1 MAISPKP
8 FRFGVIN
15 ETPLPA
21 EQWFA
26 HVRRIEELGY
36 STFLIRDHL
45 TPDFFGDQFAPLIAL
60 TAAAGVTSRLHLGT
74 LVIDND
80 FRHPALLAKEVA
92 TLDLLS
98 GGRFELGLGAG
109 WMRREYDAAG
119 LPYDRAGVRIDRLDE
134 SIAVLKGLLAEGA
147 FSHDGTHY
155 QIDQLENFPRP
166 SQRPCPPLLIGGGKR
181 RVLTLAGREAD
192 IISILTTSVAS
203 GSVQD
208 DPSERLAPAVRQKLD
223 WIRDGAGERFDQI
236 ELSLVPTLLP
246 TDAPRQCAAQLIAD
260 RGWSGVTVDD
270 VLAMPSLLFGSEDEM
285 VDTLMRRRDEYGF
298 SYYIVSD
305 KRADQ
310 FAPIVA
316 RLAGH

>member
-1 MAISPKP
+1 MANQKP

-21 EQWFA
+21 EEWVA

-45 TPDFFGDQFAPLIAL
+45 TPDFFGEQFAPLIAL
-60 TAAAGVTSRLHLGT
+60 MAAAGITSRLRLGT

-80 FRHPALLAKEVA
+80 FRHPALLAKEIA

-98 GGRFELGLGAG
+98 GGRVELGLGAG

-119 LPYDRAGVRIDRLDE
+119 LNYDRAGLRIDRLEE
-134 SIAVLKGLLAEGA
+134 SIAVLKGLFADGA
-147 FSHDGTHY
+147 LSHAGAHY
-155 QIDQLENFPRP
+155 QIDELANFPRAA
-166 SQRPCPPLLIGGGKR
+166 QRPQPPLLIGGGKR
-181 RVLTLAGREAD
+181 RLLTLAGREAD
-192 IISILTTSVAS
+192 IVSILTTSVAS

-208 DPSERLAPAVRQKLD
+208 DATERLAPAVRQKLD
-223 WIRDGAGERFDQI
+223 WIRTGAGERYDDI
-236 ELSLVPTLLP
+236 ELSLVPTLLQ
-246 TDAPRQCAAQLIAD
+246 TDDPRQRAAELIAE
-260 RGWSGVTVDD
+260 RGWNGVTVDD

-285 VDTLMRRRDEYGF
+285 IDTLVRRRDEYGF

-305 KRADQ
+305 QDVDQ
-310 FAPIVA
+310 LAPIVA
-316 RLAGH
+316 RLAGC

>member
-1 MAISPKP
+1 VTDRKP

-21 EQWFA
+21 DAWFA

-36 STFLIRDHL
+36 ATFLIRDHL

-60 TAAAGVTSRLHLGT
+60 MAAAGVTSRLRLGT

-80 FRHPALLAKEVA
+80 FRHPALLAKEIA

-98 GGRFELGLGAG
+98 GGRVELGLGAG

-119 LPYDRAGVRIDRLDE
+119 LEYDRAGIRIDRLEE
-134 SIAVLKGLLAEGA
+134 SIAVLKGLFAGGV
-147 FSHDGTHY
+147 FSHHGTHY
-155 QIDQLENFPRP
+155 RLDQLENYP
-166 SQRPCPPLLIGGGKR
+166 STAQQPHPPLLIGGGKR
-181 RVLTLAGREAD
+181 RALTLAGREAD
-192 IISILTTSVAS
+192 IVSILTTSVAT
-203 GSVQD
+203 GSVED

-223 WIRDGAGERFDQI
+223 WIREGAGERYDRI
-236 ELSLVPTLLP
+236 ELSLIPTLLP
-246 TDAPRQCAAQLIAD
+246 TDNPRKRASDLISE

-285 VDTLMRRRDEYGF
+285 VETLLRRRDEYGF
-298 SYYIVSD
+298 SYFIVSD
-305 KRADQ
+305 ENADQ
-310 FAPIVA
+310 LAPIVG
-316 RLAGH
+316 RLAGR

>member
-1 MAISPKP
+1 VANRKP

-21 EQWFA
+21 EEWFA
-26 HVRRIEELGY
+26 HVRRIEKFGY

-60 TAAAGVTSRLHLGT
+60 MAAAGVTSRLRLGT

-119 LPYDRAGVRIDRLDE
+119 LNYDRAGVRIDRLEE
-134 SIAVLKGLLAEGA
+134 SIAVLKGLMAEGA
-147 FSHDGTHY
+147 FSYDAAHY
-155 QIDQLENFPRP
+155 RINQLENIP
-166 SQRPCPPLLIGGGKR
+166 SPVQRPHPPLLIGGGKR
-181 RVLTLAGREAD
+181 RLLTLAGREAD
-192 IISILTTSVAS
+192 IVSILTVSVAS
-203 GSVQD
+203 GGVED

-246 TDAPRQCAAQLIAD
+246 TDDPRQGAAELIAE
-260 RGWSGVTVDD
+260 RGWSGITVDD
-270 VLAMPSLLFGSEDEM
+270 VLAMPSLLFGSDDEL
-285 VDTLMRRRDEYGF
+285 VDKLLRRRDEYGF
-298 SYYIVSD
+298 SYFIVSD
-305 KRADQ
+305 KIADQ
-310 FAPIVA
+310 LAPIVA
-316 RLAGH
+316 RLAGR

>member
-1 MAISPKP
+1 MAHRKP

-21 EQWFA
+21 EEWFA
-26 HVRRIEELGY
+26 HVRRIEALGY

-60 TAAAGVTSRLHLGT
+60 TAAAGVTSRLRFGT

-80 FRHPALLAKEVA
+80 FRHPALLAKEFA

-119 LPYDRAGVRIDRLDE
+119 LPYDRAGVRIDRLEE
-134 SIAVLKGLLAEGA
+134 SIAVLKGLLAGDT
-147 FSHDGTHY
+147 FSHDGKHY
-155 QIDQLENFPRP
+155 QLDQLENFPC
-166 SQRPCPPLLIGGGKR
+166 SAQRPHPPLLIGGGKR

-192 IISILTTSVAS
+192 IVSILTTSVAS
-203 GSVQD
+203 GRVQD
-208 DPSERLAPAVRQKLD
+208 DPTERLAPVVREKLE
-223 WIRDGAGERFDQI
+223 WIRAGAGERFDQI
-236 ELSLVPTLLP
+236 ELNLIPTLLP
-246 TDAPRQCAAQLIAD
+246 TDDPRERAAELIAE
-260 RGWSGVTVDD
+260 RKWAGVTVDD

-285 VDTLMRRRDEYGF
+285 VDTLIRRRDEYGF
-298 SYYIVSD
+298 SYFIVSD
-305 KRADQ
+305 ESVDQ

-316 RLAGH
+316 RLSGR

>member
-1 MAISPKP
+1 MANRKP

-26 HVRRIEELGY
+26 HVRRIEDLGY

-60 TAAAGVTSRLHLGT
+60 MAASSATRQLRLGT

-80 FRHPALLAKEVA
+80 FRHPALLTKEVA

-98 GGRFELGLGAG
+98 GGRFELGIGAG

-119 LPYDRAGVRIDRLDE
+119 LVYDRAGLRIDRLEE
-134 SIAVLKGLLAEGA
+134 SIAVLKGLLAGGT
-147 FSHDGTHY
+147 FSHGGTHY
-155 QIDQLENFPRP
+155 QIDRLESFPRP
-166 SQRPCPPLLIGGGKR
+166 VQRPHPPLLIGGGKR

-192 IISILTTSVAS
+192 IVSLLTVSVAT
-203 GSVQD
+203 GGVED
-208 DPSERLAPAVRQKLD
+208 DPSERLALAVRQKLD

-246 TDAPRQCAAQLIAD
+246 TDDPRQRAAELIAE
-260 RGWSGVTVDD
+260 RGWSSVSVDD
-270 VLAMPSLLFGSEDEM
+270 VLAMPSLLFGSEDDM
-285 VDTLMRRRDEYGF
+285 VETLMRRRAEYGF
-298 SYYIVSD
+298 SYFIVSD
-305 KRADQ
+305 QIADQ
-310 FAPIVA
+310 LAPIVA
-316 RLAGH
+316 RLVGA